1 MFKYPIISGDGGNSV
16 LVLDDP
22 GAELPDGDWKWWRL
36 VTETNQGVSLSRYQ
50 MIRSYKQKPTLEEL
64 TDRSI
69 K

>member
-36 VTETNQGVSLSRYQ
+36 VTETSQGVSLSRYQ
-50 MIRSYKQKPTLEEL
+50 MIRSKVL
-64 TDRSI
+64 
-69 K
+69 